1 MNSVEIVI
9 VVSMFGFP
17 CLFTE
22 LFIVFFVI
30 TSAVMNKI
38 EYVIPIWSANH
49 LQTPI
54 MRSAPPTHMPGSV
67 IIMASAMCY
76 SWLSHRPN

>member
-54 MRSAPPTHMPGSV
+54 MRSAPPHTHARQCDYYGISHV
-67 IIMASAMCY
+67 LFMAVA
-76 SWLSHRPN
+76 